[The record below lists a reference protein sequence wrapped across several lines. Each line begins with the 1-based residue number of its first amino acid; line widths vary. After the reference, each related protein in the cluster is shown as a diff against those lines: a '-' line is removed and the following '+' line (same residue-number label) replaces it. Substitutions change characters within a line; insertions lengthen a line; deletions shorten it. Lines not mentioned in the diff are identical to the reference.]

1 MIVVVQDDDKIINVL
16 FENDIDKVEE
26 YIKKYLKDKIKSLCI
41 EDVSSIYTI
50 NSKEREFQIIKEFT
64 KVRKGYVYNSH
75 SQVSE
80 VVLCIKYYSDN
91 GCDSLINMDNCISN
105 LTNDLNGEI
114 NKRVLRQ
121 LDKDSLYQVFV
132 RVMNCIKTKDSFT
145 KQEFT
150 MIISEIVHNFKKD
163 LYSTI
168 AKRMRRY
175 GNKKQTKSE

>member
-1 MIVVVQDDDKIINVL
+1 MFVVVQDDHKIINVL
-16 FENDIDKVEE
+16 FENDVDKIEE
-26 YIKKYLKDKIKSLCI
+26 YITKILKDKIKRLCI

-50 NSKEREFQIIKEFT
+50 KSNEREFQIIKEFT
-64 KVRKGYVYNSH
+64 KVKKGYVYNSH

-80 VVLCIKYYSDN
+80 VVVGIKYYSDE
-91 GCDSLINMDNCISN
+91 GCDMLMNADNCGSN

-145 KQEFT
+145 KHEFT

-175 GNKKQTKSE
+175 GSKKQTKSE